1 MSGSED
7 ELKPKCYI
15 WKNRIY
21 DYGYDLQPKEVKK
34 MFKKLIN
41 QFQNNHSN
49 LSD

>member
-41 QFQNNHSN
+41 QFQNNH
-49 LSD
+49 